1 MSVKIKF
8 TRKQKVLSSL
18 LFFCFLTIILSL
30 LFLTNDSR
38 RFQGIAEELFY
49 SELSGN
55 TLSLHYTL
63 AYPQDYGFSQ
73 EVCLPSYEAGADNG
87 KEVIESVLS
96 GLSQISP
103 KRLSESDA
111 YTWQLLNRY
120 FTLRL
125 SGASYS
131 YYDEPLSPSQ
141 GMHSSLPILLAD
153 YTFRSPKDVEDYL
166 HILDQT
172 DTYFDRLIQFEK
184 EKSEKGLFMS
194 DTAAQKIIDACSL
207 IMDQTSLS
215 QGSHFLHTTFK
226 ERLDALEKDGAIT
239 SDQKEH
245 WISENDRLLTTVMAP
260 AYEKTADAFTV
271 LKGSGNNSMGL
282 CYFPQGRSYYE
293 YLLASSTGSSR
304 TVPEVKA
311 LLWDDFQQNLSSLVV
326 LLQKYPALAAKAPDG
341 SPAFPYTAAD
351 EMLADLQ
358 SRIAEDFPSFPQ
370 SEDRFVPSCTI
381 KSVSPSMENY
391 SSPAYY
397 LTPPVDDMKNNIIY
411 INHKNMPDALTLYTT
426 LAHEGY
432 PGHLYQTVFSQLYL
446 KEQNASPIRYLLHY
460 GGYTEG
466 WALYAENLS
475 YYYAREMVQLSLI
488 HI

>member
-8 TRKQKVLSSL
+8 TRKQKVLYSL
-18 LFFCFLTIILSL
+18 LFFCFLTLILSL

-38 RFQGIAEELFY
+38 RFRGMAEELFY

-172 DTYFDRLIQFEK
+172 DTYFDGLIQFEK

-215 QGSHFLHTTFK
+215 QGSHFLHTTFE

-239 SDQKEH
+239 SDQK
-245 WISENDRLLTTVMAP
+245 NT
-260 AYEKTADAFTV
+260 
-271 LKGSGNNSMGL
+271 G
-282 CYFPQGRSYYE
+282 FPKMTDCLPR
-293 YLLASSTGSSR
+293 
-304 TVPEVKA
+304 
-311 LLWDDFQQNLSSLVV
+311 
-326 LLQKYPALAAKAPDG
+326 
-341 SPAFPYTAAD
+341 
-351 EMLADLQ
+351 
-358 SRIAEDFPSFPQ
+358 
-370 SEDRFVPSCTI
+370 
-381 KSVSPSMENY
+381 
-391 SSPAYY
+391 
-397 LTPPVDDMKNNIIY
+397 
-411 INHKNMPDALTLYTT
+411 
-426 LAHEGY
+426 
-432 PGHLYQTVFSQLYL
+432 
-446 KEQNASPIRYLLHY
+446 
-460 GGYTEG
+460 
-466 WALYAENLS
+466 
-475 YYYAREMVQLSLI
+475 
-488 HI
+488 